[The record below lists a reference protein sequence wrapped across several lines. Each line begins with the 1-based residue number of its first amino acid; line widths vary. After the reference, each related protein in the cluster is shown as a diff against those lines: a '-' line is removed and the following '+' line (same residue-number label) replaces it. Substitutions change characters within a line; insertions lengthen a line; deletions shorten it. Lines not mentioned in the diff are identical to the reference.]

1 MNFLELEN
9 AHKSYSIKW
18 NTELFNEYKESECWN
33 FVDLNQESVEKDILG
48 FLNKWGICRIP
59 NDSKIELFQALVNLK
74 ENIQYFKGKKLW
86 ENFDFKDK
94 KQKALMKKIFS
105 DLEKI
110 PKISSVAISKMM
122 HMFNPDFFIM
132 WDNAIQKRYGFY
144 GNVKGYTY
152 FLQRIKKKIVE
163 NNLIEGYN
171 NSKLKDEITLLKLID
186 EYNMENRKK

>member
-94 KQKALMKKIFS
+94 KQKALIKKIFS

-132 WDNAIQKRYGFY
+132 WDNAIQERYGFY

-163 NNLIEGYN
+163 NNLIEDYN
-171 NSKLKDEITLLKLID
+171 NSKIKDEVTLLKLID

>member
-59 NDSKIELFQALVNLK
+59 NDSKIELSQALVNLK
-74 ENIQYFKGKKLW
+74 ENIQYFKDKKLW

-94 KQKALMKKIFS
+94 EQKALIKKIFS

-132 WDNAIQKRYGFY
+132 WDNAIQERYGFY

-163 NNLIEGYN
+163 NNLIEDYN
-171 NSKLKDEITLLKLID
+171 KSKLKDEITLLKLID

>member
-9 AHKSYSIKW
+9 AHKSYSVKW

-94 KQKALMKKIFS
+94 KQKALIKKIFS

-132 WDNAIQKRYGFY
+132 WDNAIQERYGFY

-152 FLQRIKKKIVE
+152 FLQRIKKKIGE
-163 NNLIEGYN
+163 NNLIEDYN

>member
-9 AHKSYSIKW
+9 AHKSYTIKW

-33 FVDLNQESVEKDILG
+33 FVDLNQESVAKDILG

-59 NDSKIELFQALVNLK
+59 NGSKIELFQALLNLK

-94 KQKALMKKIFS
+94 EQKALIKKIFS

-132 WDNAIQKRYGFY
+132 WDNAIQERYGFY

-152 FLQRIKKKIVE
+152 FLQRIKKKIIE

-171 NSKLKDEITLLKLID
+171 NSKLKGEITLLKLID
-186 EYNMENRKK
+186 EYNMENRNK

>member
-1 MNFLELEN
+1 MKFLELEI
-9 AHKSYSIKW
+9 AHNDYLIKG
-18 NTELFNEYKESECWN
+18 NTKLFNEYRKSECWDFIN
-33 FVDLNQESVEKDILG
+33 FSKESVEKDILG

-59 NDSKIELFQALVNLK
+59 NDRKIDLFQTLMNLK
-74 ENIQYFKGKKLW
+74 EDIQYFKGKKLW

-94 KQKALMKKIFS
+94 KTKTCIKKIFRE
-105 DLEKI
+105 LEKI

-122 HMFNPDFFIM
+122 HMFNPSFFIM
-132 WDNAIQKRYGFY
+132 WDNAILERYGFY
-144 GNVKGYTY
+144 GNAKGYIY

-171 NSKLKDEITLLKLID
+171 NSKIKDEVTLLKLID

>member
-74 ENIQYFKGKKLW
+74 ENIQYFKVKKLW

-94 KQKALMKKIFS
+94 EQKALIKNIFS

-132 WDNAIQKRYGFY
+132 WDNAIQERYGFY

-163 NNLIEGYN
+163 NNLIEDYN

-186 EYNMENRKK
+186 EYNMENRKE

>member
-59 NDSKIELFQALVNLK
+59 NDSKIELSQALVNLK
-74 ENIQYFKGKKLW
+74 ENIQYFKDKKLW

-94 KQKALMKKIFS
+94 EQKALIKKNFS

-132 WDNAIQKRYGFY
+132 WDNAIQERYGFY

-163 NNLIEGYN
+163 NNLIEDYN
-171 NSKLKDEITLLKLID
+171 KSKLKDEITLLKLID

>member
-59 NDSKIELFQALVNLK
+59 NSSKIELFQALVNLK

-94 KQKALMKKIFS
+94 EQKALIKKIFG

-110 PKISSVAISKMM
+110 HKISSVAISKMM

-132 WDNAIQKRYGFY
+132 WDNAIQERYGFY

-163 NNLIEGYN
+163 NNLIKDYN
-171 NSKLKDEITLLKLID
+171 NSKLKDEISLLKLID

>member
-9 AHKSYSIKW
+9 AHKSYSVKW

-59 NDSKIELFQALVNLK
+59 NNSKIELFQALVNLK

-94 KQKALMKKIFS
+94 KQKALIKKIFS

-132 WDNAIQKRYGFY
+132 WDNGIQERYGFY

-163 NNLIEGYN
+163 NNLIEDYN

>member
-33 FVDLNQESVEKDILG
+33 FVDLNQESVEKAILG

-59 NDSKIELFQALVNLK
+59 NDNKIELFQALVNLK

-94 KQKALMKKIFS
+94 KQKALIKKIFS

-132 WDNAIQKRYGFY
+132 WDNAIQARYGFY

-163 NNLIEGYN
+163 NNLIEDYN

>member
-9 AHKSYSIKW
+9 AHKSCSIKW
-18 NTELFNEYKESECWN
+18 NTELFNEYKESKCWN

-59 NDSKIELFQALVNLK
+59 VDSKIELFQALVNLK
-74 ENIQYFKGKKLW
+74 EKIQYFKGKKLW

-94 KQKALMKKIFS
+94 EQKVLIKKIFS

-122 HMFNPDFFIM
+122 HMFIPDFFIM
-132 WDNAIQKRYGFY
+132 WDNGIQERYGFY

>member
-9 AHKSYSIKW
+9 AHKSYSVKW

-59 NDSKIELFQALVNLK
+59 NNSKIELFQALVNLK

-94 KQKALMKKIFS
+94 KQKALIKKIFS

-132 WDNAIQKRYGFY
+132 WDNTIQERYGFY

-163 NNLIEGYN
+163 NNLIEDYN

>member
-48 FLNKWGICRIP
+48 FLNKWGNCRIP

-94 KQKALMKKIFS
+94 KQKALIKKIFS

-132 WDNAIQKRYGFY
+132 WDNAIQERYGFY

-163 NNLIEGYN
+163 NNLIEDYN